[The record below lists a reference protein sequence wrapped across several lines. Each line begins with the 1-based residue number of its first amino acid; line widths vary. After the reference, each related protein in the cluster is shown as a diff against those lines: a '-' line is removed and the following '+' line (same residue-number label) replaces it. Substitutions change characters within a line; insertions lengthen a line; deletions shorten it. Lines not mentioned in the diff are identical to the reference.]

1 MIEEIKI
8 KLSQQFEM
16 KDLGPSHYCLR
27 LEIWRENGKTLITQR
42 KYTKEV
48 LRRFNMNTCKPI
60 STPLKQNVKLNN
72 NDDSK
77 EVDGTLYRQL
87 VGSLNYLT
95 TTRHIAYSISI
106 LSQFMTKPHE
116 NHWKAAKR
124 VLRYLKGTI
133 DFGLL
138 AFLANL

>member
-16 KDLGPSHYCLR
+16 KDLGHLHYCLG
-27 LEIWRENGKTLITQR
+27 LEVWRENGKTLITQS

-60 STPLKQNVKLNN
+60 STPLEQNVNLNN

-77 EVDGTLYRQL
+77 EVDGTLYQQL

-95 TTRHIAYSISI
+95 TTKLDIENSVSI
-106 LSQFMTKPHE
+106 LSQFMDKPHE
-116 NHWKAAKR
+116 NHWKAVKR
-124 VLRYLKGTI
+124 VL
-133 DFGLL
+133 
-138 AFLANL
+138 